1 MKFFYNRFV
10 KAIAMLLL
18 LITVICAGLSL
29 VGTYYMYSNDIVDK
43 NGTFQE
49 TEIAE
54 SMITSNAHIVINYIL
69 KLRSI
74 KKPCN
79 HCNINTRVA

>member
-54 SMITSNAHIVINYIL
+54 SMITSNAHIVINYIDSL
-69 KLRSI
+69 SYDNFVKS
-74 KKPCN
+74 N
-79 HCNINTRVA
+79 VDENGVF